1 MSTRYELKYRV
12 PVGFEFWLEKSIDSL
27 EIYVKKPNEEAWK
40 EAIVE
45 KKVIESWGGMW
56 KECGGS
62 RYVVR
67 VRHPDMALPVAE
79 GEHSYQACI
88 PTAPKI
94 KNYALTTLKFLTL
107 CDMKIIT
114 NKVTYVFHVRY
125 LHEFE
130 IS

>member
-1 MSTRYELKYRV
+1 MKCVLKYKV

-79 GEHSYQACI
+79 GEYSYQACT
-88 PTAPKI
+88 PNVPQV
-94 KNYALTTLKFLTL
+94 KNYAMTELRFVTE
-107 CDMKIIT
+107 CDIKIEVDG
-114 NKVTYVFHVRY
+114 VTYVFFVRY
-125 LHEFE
+125 LNEFMVT
-130 IS
+130 